1 MTNNNYPV
9 PIWKKYALTV
19 QEAAEYFGVGEKRI
33 RIITHNNRNAN
44 YLLWNGSKVLIKRVR
59 FEEYLDSITYL

>member
-1 MTNNNYPV
+1 MNNKTPSV